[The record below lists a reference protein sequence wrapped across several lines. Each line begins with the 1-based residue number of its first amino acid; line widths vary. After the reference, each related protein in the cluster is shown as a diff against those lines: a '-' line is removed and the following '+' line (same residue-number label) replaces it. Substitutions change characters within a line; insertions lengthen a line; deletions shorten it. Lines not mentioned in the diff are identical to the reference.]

1 MDDRRQ
7 RDGLPMKRPNQH
19 RSKLHRVAVN
29 PDWRAGYLAGRAGRP
44 PTVPQGIKD
53 TDAWRDGYA
62 TGLRP
67 RPGGTNKS
75 AHTQEEG
82 RKVKNVEL
90 LFDHKEL
97 YIVADGVKVAR
108 REAETWA
115 PLMSGW
121 SVIDAD
127 NSIVIVHTEGE
138 KVERKQFAL
147 GLKPFVGDE
156 AARMRVALSD
166 DHDELT

>member
-44 PTVPQGIKD
+44 ATVPQGIKEA
-53 TDAWRDGYA
+53 DAWRDGYA

-67 RPGGTNKS
+67 PARR
-75 AHTQEEG
+75 HTQEEG

>member
-1 MDDRRQ
+1 M
-7 RDGLPMKRPNQH
+7 M
-19 RSKLHRVAVN
+19 
-29 PDWRAGYLAGRAGRP
+29 RAALSPVCGGDQSSLA
-44 PTVPQGIKD
+44 
-53 TDAWRDGYA
+53 
-62 TGLRP
+62 
-67 RPGGTNKS
+67 S
-75 AHTQEEG
+75 AQTKVRKEEG

-127 NSIVIVHTEGE
+127 NSIVILHTDGE

-156 AARMRVALSD
+156 AARMRMALSD